1 MYISIIISVRVHMY
15 NCYDM
20 YCIVYVYAC
29 TTIDL
34 RIYIGRFTLKKL
46 YLVKMTL

>member
-1 MYISIIISVRVHMY
+1 MYISIIISVRVHS
-15 NCYDM
+15 YDM